1 MGQVADPV
9 GGAAELS
16 AAPLHR
22 RPDWAMTAY
31 IWSVIALAT
40 TLLVTA
46 VLVTPAREAFMG
58 DAWSGQQ
65 PSQGLV
71 LLLLVITV
79 IVGELRP
86 VPVPRSG
93 DVTDM
98 ITISTTFTLALAIV
112 GPVTLALAAQGVAV
126 LIDDAMSRRSPVKI
140 AFNIGQYVLTILA
153 ARTAYALIAGVPI
166 LGEYS
171 IFDPTPKALMGTIVA
186 ALVFLLV
193 NQILVSTV
201 VALASEQSI
210 RSVFLQDLRFQAM
223 TAGVLAVLAP
233 VAALIVQQQPLML
246 PMLIAPVAAVHNSA
260 RLAVAMGRQA
270 RHDALTGLANRELF
284 RERSVK
290 ALDDAQRTG
299 TALAIMMI
307 DLDHFKEINDT
318 LGHQVGDELIC
329 EVAHR
334 LEDARPEGA
343 TVARLG
349 GDEFAVLLP
358 DIPDLS
364 VAEDVATYLLS
375 VLGKSFS
382 VGGVRLVVQA
392 SLGIALAPDHGDDV
406 HTLMRRSDI
415 ALYEAKR
422 ERARFCAYTQEG
434 EDTHTPQ
441 RLTTLTDLRS
451 AVEDDQLFLVYQPKI
466 NIHTGEVRGVEAL
479 VRWNHPTRGIQY
491 PDTFIP
497 LAENTG
503 LIAPITFF
511 VVEQALRQVRNWQE
525 AGIEL
530 SVAVNL
536 SVRHLTDMSLPDRIA
551 VALERWGVAPSRL
564 IIEVTES
571 SIMTDPKRAAV
582 VLQQLRRI
590 GVDVAID
597 DYGTGHASLNYLK
610 QFDID
615 ELKIDRSFI
624 MNLDVDSSDAIIV
637 ASTVELGHNLGL
649 RIVAEGVEDGDT
661 LEWLSGLGCDMAQGY
676 HIGRPMTAE
685 AVVDIVNERRP
696 ADESAPDADAGGQ
709 PGQLRLVGSN

>member
-1 MGQVADPV
+1 VGSLTSKN
-9 GGAAELS
+9 GGAAETS
-16 AAPLHR
+16 AAPLLR
-22 RPDWAMTAY
+22 RPRWALPAY
-31 IWSVIALAT
+31 IWSVIGAAGVMLVASLVLAPISDALGPSAW
-40 TLLVTA
+40 
-46 VLVTPAREAFMG
+46 TP
-58 DAWSGQQ
+58 DY

-71 LLLLVITV
+71 LTILVLTV
-79 IVGELRP
+79 IIGELRP
-86 VPVPRSG
+86 VPVPRGG
-93 DVTDM
+93 DTADM
-98 ITISTTFTLALAIV
+98 ITISTTFTLTLAIV
-112 GPVTLALAAQGVAV
+112 GPVSMALVAQGIAV
-126 LIDDAMSRRSPVKI
+126 LIDDAWFRRSPLKI
-140 AFNIGQYVLTILA
+140 AFNVSQYVVTVMA
-153 ARTAYALIAGVPI
+153 AHTAYALVAGEAVFGP
-166 LGEYS
+166 YNT
-171 IFDPTPKALMGTIVA
+171 FDPVIREMVA
-186 ALVFLLV
+186 ALAAAIVFLIA
-193 NQILVSTV
+193 NQWLVSTV
-201 VALASEQSI
+201 VALDSEQHI
-210 RSVFLQDLRFQAM
+210 GPIFVADLRFQAM
-223 TAGVLAVLAP
+223 TAGVLAILAP
-233 VAALIVQQQPLML
+233 VAALLIQTQPLML
-246 PMLIAPVAAVHNSA
+246 PMLLAPIAAVHNSA

-270 RHDALTGLANRELF
+270 SHDALTGLANRELF
-284 RERSVK
+284 RDRAVRALEDARRSS
-290 ALDDAQRTG
+290 QS
-299 TALAIMMI
+299 LAIMMI

-334 LEDARPEGA
+334 LEEARPEGA

-375 VLGKSFS
+375 VLGKPFS

-392 SLGIALAPDHGDDV
+392 SLGIALSPDHGDDV

-422 ERARFCAYTQEG
+422 ERARFCAYSNED

-441 RLTTLTDLRS
+441 RLTILTDLRS
-451 AVEDDQLFLVYQPKI
+451 AVEADQIFLVYQPKI
-466 NIHTGEVRGVEAL
+466 DVASGEVRGVEAL

-491 PDTFIP
+491 PDVFIP

-503 LIAPITFF
+503 LISSITFF
-511 VVEQALRQVRNWQE
+511 VIENALRQVRTWQE
-525 AGIEL
+525 AGVDL

-564 IIEVTES
+564 VIEVTES
-571 SIMTDPKRAAV
+571 SIMTDPKRASV

-590 GVDVAID
+590 GVDVSID

-624 MNLDVDSSDAIIV
+624 MNLDIDSSDAIIV

-649 RIVAEGVEDGDT
+649 RIVAEGVEDGET
-661 LEWLSGLGCDMAQGY
+661 LDWLTSLGCDVAQGY
-676 HIGRPMTAE
+676 HIGRPMAPE
-685 AVVDIVNERRP
+685 AVLEVVERRRVP
-696 ADESAPDADAGGQ
+696 GDSQAPSA
-709 PGQLRLVGSN
+709 LRLVGSS

>member
-1 MGQVADPV
+1 MGPLTTDD
-9 GGAAELS
+9 GGAADFS
-16 AAPLHR
+16 VAPLPR
-22 RPDWAMTAY
+22 RPGWALPAY
-31 IWSVIALAT
+31 IWAVITVGALF
-40 TLLVTA
+40 LGFSLYFS
-46 VLVTPAREAFMG
+46 PISEALNAA
-58 DAWSGQQ
+58 AWSTGY

-71 LLLLVITV
+71 LTLLVVTV
-79 IVGELRP
+79 LVGELRP

-93 DVTDM
+93 DVADM
-98 ITISTTFTLALAIV
+98 ITISTTFVLALAIV
-112 GPVTLALAAQGVAV
+112 GPISLALVAQGVAV
-126 LIDDAMSRRSPVKI
+126 LIDDVISRRSPLKI
-140 AFNIGQYVLTILA
+140 AFNVSQYLITVFSAHLAYVLIVGDPVFGPYTIFEPGGANGVLPLLGALA
-153 ARTAYALIAGVPI
+153 A
-166 LGEYS
+166 
-171 IFDPTPKALMGTIVA
+171 A
-186 ALVFLLV
+186 ATFLVM
-193 NQILVSTV
+193 NQGLVSTV
-201 VALASEQSI
+201 VALASEQRI
-210 RSVFLQDLRFQAM
+210 APIFLQDLRFQAM

-233 VAALIVQQQPLML
+233 VAAMIIQTQPLML

-270 RHDALTGLANRELF
+270 SHDALTGLANRELF
-284 RERSVK
+284 RDRSVR
-290 ALDDAQRTG
+290 ALEDAQR
-299 TALAIMMI
+299 ASQSLAIMMI

-334 LEDARPEGA
+334 LEQARPEGA

-422 ERARFCAYTQEG
+422 ERARFCAYSNED

-441 RLTTLTDLRS
+441 RLTILSDLRS

-466 NIHTGEVRGVEAL
+466 DVASGRVPGVEAL

-491 PDTFIP
+491 PDSFIP

-503 LIAPITFF
+503 MISPITFF
-511 VVEQALRQVRNWQE
+511 VIERALRQIRTWQE
-525 AGIEL
+525 SGVDL

-564 IIEVTES
+564 VIEVTES
-571 SIMTDPKRAAV
+571 SIMTDPKRASV

-590 GVDVAID
+590 GVDVSID

-624 MNLDVDSSDAIIV
+624 MNLDVESSDAIIV

-649 RIVAEGVEDGDT
+649 RIVAEGVEDGAT
-661 LEWLSGLGCDMAQGY
+661 LAWLGSLGCDVAQGY
-676 HIGRPMTAE
+676 HIGRPMSPE
-685 AVVDIVNERRP
+685 AVLEVVAERGF
-696 ADESAPDADAGGQ
+696 DAQRHTPSG
-709 PGQLRLVGSN
+709 LRLVGRR

>member
-1 MGQVADPV
+1 
-9 GGAAELS
+9 LS
-16 AAPLHR
+16 
-22 RPDWAMTAY
+22 AY
-31 IWSVIALAT
+31 IWFVIVVGFTFLGLSLYYSPISDALNAQ
-40 TLLVTA
+40 
-46 VLVTPAREAFMG
+46 
-58 DAWSGQQ
+58 AWSGDY
-65 PSQGLV
+65 PKQGLV
-71 LLLLVITV
+71 LTLLVVTV
-79 IVGELRP
+79 IIGELRP

-93 DVTDM
+93 DGADM
-98 ITISTTFTLALAIV
+98 ITISTTFVLALAIV
-112 GPVTLALAAQGVAV
+112 GPISLALVAQGVAV
-126 LIDDAMSRRSPVKI
+126 LIDDLISRRSPLKI
-140 AFNIGQYVLTILA
+140 AFNVSQYLVTVFLA
-153 ARTAYALIAGVPI
+153 HAAFSLVVGDPIFGPYA
-166 LGEYS
+166 
-171 IFDPTPKALMGTIVA
+171 IFDPVGGSYGVPALIGALAA
-186 ALVFLLV
+186 ALTFLV
-193 NQILVSTV
+193 ANQALVSAV
-201 VALASEQSI
+201 VGLDSGQRITPIFVA
-210 RSVFLQDLRFQAM
+210 DLRFQAM
-223 TAGVLAVLAP
+223 TAGVLAILAP
-233 VAALIVQQQPLML
+233 VAAMIVQTQPLML
-246 PMLIAPVAAVHNSA
+246 PMLIAPIAAVHNSA

-270 RHDALTGLANRELF
+270 SHDALTGLANRELF
-284 RERSVK
+284 RDRSVR
-290 ALDDAQRTG
+290 ALEESQRAG
-299 TALAIMMI
+299 QSLAIMMI

-329 EVAHR
+329 EVAYR
-334 LEDARPEGA
+334 LEGARPEGS

-375 VLGKSFS
+375 VLGKPFS

-422 ERARFCAYTQEG
+422 ERARFCAYSNED

-441 RLTTLTDLRS
+441 RLTILADLRS

-466 NIHTGEVRGVEAL
+466 DVANGEVVGVEAL

-491 PDTFIP
+491 PDSFIP

-503 LIAPITFF
+503 LISSITFF
-511 VVEQALRQVRNWQE
+511 VIERALRQVRTWQE
-525 AGIEL
+525 LGIDL

-536 SVRHLTDMSLPDRIA
+536 SARHLTDMSLPDRIA
-551 VALERWGVAPSRL
+551 VALERWGVAPSKL
-564 IIEVTES
+564 VIEVTES
-571 SIMTDPKRAAV
+571 SIMTDPKRASV

-590 GVDVAID
+590 GVDVSID

-624 MNLDVDSSDAIIV
+624 MNLDVESSDAIIV

-661 LEWLSGLGCDMAQGY
+661 LAWLEALGCDIAQGY
-676 HIGRPMTAE
+676 HIGRPMSAE
-685 AVVDIVNERRP
+685 AVLDVVVERRVNQTQP
-696 ADESAPDADAGGQ
+696 TPSA
-709 PGQLRLVGSN
+709 LRLVGSP

>member
-1 MGQVADPV
+1 MGLRQNER
-9 GGAAELS
+9 GAVEKS
-16 AAPLHR
+16 AAPLPR
-22 RPDWAMTAY
+22 RATWALNAY
-31 IWSVIALAT
+31 IWGVIGVGSLILAASLILAPLQEALGAGAWSGPYPSSGLVL
-40 TLLVTA
+40 TLLV
-46 VLVTPAREAFMG
+46 V
-58 DAWSGQQ
+58 
-65 PSQGLV
+65 
-71 LLLLVITV
+71 TV

-93 DVTDM
+93 DVADM
-98 ITISTTFTLALAIV
+98 ITISTTFTLTLAIV
-112 GPVTLALAAQGVAV
+112 GPVSLALVAQGAAV
-126 LIDDAMSRRSPVKI
+126 LIDDAISRRSPLKI
-140 AFNIGQYVLTILA
+140 AFNVSQYVVTVMA
-153 ARTAYALIAGVPI
+153 AHTAYALMAGEPVFGPYNIFEPVPRE
-166 LGEYS
+166 L
-171 IFDPTPKALMGTIVA
+171 FA
-186 ALVFLLV
+186 ALVAAAAFLVV
-193 NQILVSTV
+193 NQLLVSTV
-201 VALASEQSI
+201 VAIDSGQRVRPIFVA
-210 RSVFLQDLRFQAM
+210 DLRFQAM

-233 VAALIVQQQPLML
+233 VAALIVQTQPLML
-246 PMLIAPVAAVHNSA
+246 PMLIAPIAAVYNSA

-270 RHDALTGLANRELF
+270 SHDALTGLANRELF
-284 RERSVK
+284 RERAVR
-290 ALDDAQRTG
+290 ALEDSQRTSQ
-299 TALAIMMI
+299 ALAIMMI

-334 LEDARPEGA
+334 LEEARPEGA

-392 SLGIALAPDHGDDV
+392 SLGIALSPDHGDDV

-422 ERARFCAYTQEG
+422 ERARFCAYSN
-434 EDTHTPQ
+434 EDEDVHTPQ
-441 RLTTLTDLRS
+441 RLTILTDLRS

-466 NIHTGEVRGVEAL
+466 DVTTGEVLGVEAL

-511 VVEQALRQVRNWQE
+511 VVERALRQVRTWQE
-525 AGIEL
+525 AGIDL

-551 VALERWGVAPSRL
+551 VALERWGVAPSKL
-564 IIEVTES
+564 VIEVTES

-590 GVDVAID
+590 GVEVSID

-624 MNLDVDSSDAIIV
+624 MNLDIESSDAIIV

-661 LEWLSGLGCDMAQGY
+661 LAWLAGLGCDVAQGY
-676 HIGRPMTAE
+676 HIGRPMAPD
-685 AVVDIVNERRP
+685 AVVDVVEQRRS
-696 ADESAPDADAGGQ
+696 ESKRHPSS
-709 PGQLRLVGSN
+709 PLRLVGSS

>member
-1 MGQVADPV
+1 MRCSVSAWADP
-9 GGAAELS
+9 
-16 AAPLHR
+16 
-22 RPDWAMTAY
+22 
-31 IWSVIALAT
+31 
-40 TLLVTA
+40 
-46 VLVTPAREAFMG
+46 
-58 DAWSGQQ
+58 Q

-71 LLLLVITV
+71 LTLLVITV

-112 GPVTLALAAQGVAV
+112 GPVSLALVAQGVAV
-126 LIDDAMSRRSPVKI
+126 LIDDAISRRSPLKI
-140 AFNIGQYVLTILA
+140 AFNVGQYVLTVMA

-166 LGEYS
+166 LGPYEV
-171 IFDPTPKALMGTIVA
+171 FDPENAAALIGALVA
-186 ALVFLLV
+186 ALVFLLM
-193 NQILVSTV
+193 NQLLVSTV
-201 VALASEQSI
+201 VALASDQGI

-290 ALDDAQRTG
+290 ALDESQRTG

-422 ERARFCAYTQEG
+422 ERARFCAYTLEG

-466 NIHTGEVRGVEAL
+466 NVATGEVLGVEAL
-479 VRWNHPTRGIQY
+479 VRWNHPTRGTQY

-503 LIAPITFF
+503 LIAPITFY
-511 VVEQALRQVRNWQE
+511 VVEHALRQVRNWQE
-525 AGIEL
+525 EGIDL

-551 VALERWGVAPSRL
+551 VALERWGVAPSKL

-624 MNLDVDSSDAIIV
+624 MNLDIDSSDAIIV

-649 RIVAEGVEDGDT
+649 RIVAEGVEDGAT
-661 LEWLSGLGCDMAQGY
+661 LEWLSGLGCDTAQGY
-676 HIGRPMTAE
+676 HIGRPMSPE
-685 AVVDIVNERRP
+685 AVAEVVAERRVTAP
-696 ADESAPDADAGGQ
+696 APASP
-709 PGQLRLVGSN
+709 LRLVGSN

>member
-1 MGQVADPV
+1 
-9 GGAAELS
+9 
-16 AAPLHR
+16 
-22 RPDWAMTAY
+22 
-31 IWSVIALAT
+31 
-40 TLLVTA
+40 
-46 VLVTPAREAFMG
+46 
-58 DAWSGQQ
+58 
-65 PSQGLV
+65 LV
-71 LLLLVITV
+71 LSLLVITV

-86 VPVPRSG
+86 VPVPRGG
-93 DVTDM
+93 DVADM
-98 ITISTTFTLALAIV
+98 ITISTTFVLALAIV
-112 GPVTLALAAQGVAV
+112 GPVSLARIAQGVAV
-126 LIDDAMSRRSPVKI
+126 LIDDAISRRSPLKI
-140 AFNIGQYVLTILA
+140 AFNVAQYILTVMA
-153 ARTAYALIAGVPI
+153 AHTAYALVAGVPVF
-166 LGEYS
+166 GGYS
-171 IFDPTPKALMGTIVA
+171 VFDPVSNYGVGYLPLVGALSA
-186 ALVFLLV
+186 ALVFLLT
-193 NQILVSTV
+193 NQLLVSTV
-201 VALASEQSI
+201 VAIDSEQRI
-210 RSVFLQDLRFQAM
+210 GTVFAQDLRFQAM

-233 VAALIVQQQPLML
+233 VAALIIQTQPLML

-284 RERSVK
+284 RERSVR
-290 ALDDAQRTG
+290 ALEESQRTS

-422 ERARFCAYTQEG
+422 ERARFCAYSQDG

-466 NIHTGEVRGVEAL
+466 DVASGEVHGVEAL

-497 LAENTG
+497 LAGNTG

-511 VVEQALRQVRNWQE
+511 VVEQALRQVRSWQE
-525 AGIEL
+525 GGLDL

-536 SVRHLTDMSLPDRIA
+536 SVRHLTDMSLPDRVA

-624 MNLDVDSSDAIIV
+624 MNLDVNSSDAIIV

-676 HIGRPMTAE
+676 HIGRPMAPE
-685 AVVDIVNERRP
+685 AVTALAAERRVVETP
-696 ADESAPDADAGGQ
+696 APPSP
-709 PGQLRLVGSN
+709 LRLVGSN

>member
-1 MGQVADPV
+1 MLRAPIQDAFGP
-9 GGAAELS
+9 GAWTGTY
-16 AAPLHR
+16 P
-22 RPDWAMTAY
+22 T
-31 IWSVIALAT
+31 
-40 TLLVTA
+40 
-46 VLVTPAREAFMG
+46 
-58 DAWSGQQ
+58 
-65 PSQGLV
+65 QGLV
-71 LLLLVITV
+71 LTLLVITV

-86 VPVPRSG
+86 VPVPRGG
-93 DVTDM
+93 DVADM
-98 ITISTTFTLALAIV
+98 ITISTTFVLALAIV
-112 GPVTLALAAQGVAV
+112 GPVSLALLAQGLAV
-126 LIDDAMSRRSPVKI
+126 LVDDAISRRSPLKI
-140 AFNIGQYVLTILA
+140 AFNVAQYVVTVMA
-153 ARTAYALIAGVPI
+153 AHVAYALVAGV
-166 LGEYS
+166 GVFDNYS
-171 IFDPTPKALMGTIVA
+171 IFDPVGNAGLGYMPLLGALAA
-186 ALVFLLV
+186 ALLFLLT
-193 NQILVSTV
+193 NQLLVSTV
-201 VALASEQSI
+201 VAIDSQQRI
-210 RSVFLQDLRFQAM
+210 RIVFGQDLRFQAM

-233 VAALIVQQQPLML
+233 VAALIIQTQPLML

-284 RERSVK
+284 RERAVRS
-290 ALDDAQRTG
+290 LDESLRTG
-299 TALAIMMI
+299 SALAIMMI

-422 ERARFCAYTQEG
+422 ERARFCAYTQDG

-466 NIHTGEVRGVEAL
+466 DVATGEVRGVEAL

-511 VVEQALRQVRNWQE
+511 VVEHALRQVRSWQE

-530 SVAVNL
+530 HVAVNL

-551 VALERWGVAPSRL
+551 VALERWGVAPSKL

-624 MNLDVDSSDAIIV
+624 MNLDIDSSDAIIV

-649 RIVAEGVEDGDT
+649 RICAEGVEDGDT
-661 LEWLSGLGCDMAQGY
+661 LKWLSGLGCDLAQGY
-676 HIGRPMTAE
+676 HIGRPMSPE
-685 AVVDIVNERRP
+685 AVSEIVAARRLDTPPP
-696 ADESAPDADAGGQ
+696 ASP
-709 PGQLRLVGSN
+709 LRLVGSN

>member
-1 MGQVADPV
+1 MGLTSQDG
-9 GGAAELS
+9 GGAERS
-16 AAPLHR
+16 AAPLPR
-22 RPDWAMTAY
+22 RPTWALPVY
-31 IWSVIALAT
+31 IWGVIVAGCLILAASLVLAPLQEALGAS
-40 TLLVTA
+40 A
-46 VLVTPAREAFMG
+46 WG
-58 DAWSGQQ
+58 DPY
-65 PSQGLV
+65 PSRGLV
-71 LLLLVITV
+71 LVILVLTV

-86 VPVPRSG
+86 VPVPRGG
-93 DVTDM
+93 DVADM
-98 ITISTTFTLALAIV
+98 ITISTTFTLTLAIV
-112 GPVTLALAAQGVAV
+112 GPLSLALIAQGVAV
-126 LIDDAMSRRSPVKI
+126 LIDDTISRRSPLKM
-140 AFNIGQYVLTILA
+140 AFNVSQYVLTVTA
-153 ARTAYALIAGVPI
+153 AHTVYSLVAGEPVFGPYNIFEPVPI
-166 LGEYS
+166 ELW
-171 IFDPTPKALMGTIVA
+171 A
-186 ALVFLLV
+186 ALVAAAAFLVV
-193 NQILVSTV
+193 NQILVSAV
-201 VALASEQSI
+201 VAFDSGERVGPIFAA
-210 RSVFLQDLRFQAM
+210 DLRFQAM
-223 TAGVLAVLAP
+223 TTGVLAVLAP
-233 VAALIVQQQPLML
+233 VAALIVQTQPLML
-246 PMLIAPVAAVHNSA
+246 PMLIAPIAAVYNSA
-260 RLAVAMGRQA
+260 RLAVAMGLQA
-270 RHDALTGLANRELF
+270 SHDSLTGLANRELF
-284 RERSVK
+284 RARAVR
-290 ALDDAQRTG
+290 ALEDSQRTSQ
-299 TALAIMMI
+299 ALAIMMI

-318 LGHQVGDELIC
+318 LGHQVGDELIR

-334 LEDARPEGA
+334 LEEARPEGA

-375 VLGKSFS
+375 VLSKSFS

-392 SLGIALAPDHGDDV
+392 SLGIALSPDHGDDV

-422 ERARFCAYTQEG
+422 ERARFCAYSN
-434 EDTHTPQ
+434 EDEDVHTPQ
-441 RLTTLTDLRS
+441 RLTILTDLRS

-466 NIHTGEVRGVEAL
+466 NVTSGEVCGVEAL

-511 VVEQALRQVRNWQE
+511 VLERALRQVRTWQE
-525 AGIEL
+525 SGIDL

-551 VALERWGVAPSRL
+551 VALERWGVAPSKL
-564 IIEVTES
+564 VIEVTES
-571 SIMTDPKRAAV
+571 SIMTDPKRGAV

-590 GVDVAID
+590 GVEVSID

-624 MNLDVDSSDAIIV
+624 MNLDIESSDAIIV

-661 LEWLSGLGCDMAQGY
+661 LAWLTGLGCDIAQGY
-676 HIGRPMTAE
+676 YIGRPM
-685 AVVDIVNERRP
+685 
-696 ADESAPDADAGGQ
+696 APDAVVEVVEQRRLESKRHPSSA
-709 PGQLRLVGSN
+709 LRLVGSN

>member
-1 MGQVADPV
+1 MWLAPV
-9 GGAAELS
+9 
-16 AAPLHR
+16 H
-22 RPDWAMTAY
+22 D
-31 IWSVIALAT
+31 
-40 TLLVTA
+40 
-46 VLVTPAREAFMG
+46 AFFSP
-58 DAWSGQQ
+58 DAWTG
-65 PSQGLV
+65 PYPAQGLV
-71 LLLLVITV
+71 LSLLVITV

-86 VPVPRSG
+86 VPVPRGG
-93 DVTDM
+93 DVADM
-98 ITISTTFTLALAIV
+98 ITISTTFVLALAIV
-112 GPVTLALAAQGVAV
+112 GPVSLALLAQGVAV
-126 LIDDAMSRRSPVKI
+126 LIDDAISRRSPLKI
-140 AFNIGQYVLTILA
+140 AFNVAQYILTVMA
-153 ARTAYALIAGVPI
+153 AHTAYALVAGVPVF
-166 LGEYS
+166 GGYS
-171 IFDPTPKALMGTIVA
+171 VFDPVSNYGVGYLPLVGALSA
-186 ALVFLLV
+186 ALVFLLT
-193 NQILVSTV
+193 NQLLVSTV
-201 VALASEQSI
+201 VAIDSEQRI
-210 RSVFLQDLRFQAM
+210 GTVFAQDLRFQAM

-233 VAALIVQQQPLML
+233 VAALIIQTQPLML

-284 RERSVK
+284 RERSVR
-290 ALDDAQRTG
+290 ALEESQRTS

-422 ERARFCAYTQEG
+422 ERARFCAYSQDG

-466 NIHTGEVRGVEAL
+466 DVASGEVHGVEAL

-511 VVEQALRQVRNWQE
+511 VVEQALRQVRSWQE
-525 AGIEL
+525 GGLDL

-536 SVRHLTDMSLPDRIA
+536 SVRHLTDMSLPDRVA

-624 MNLDVDSSDAIIV
+624 MNLDVNSSDAIIV

-676 HIGRPMTAE
+676 HIGRPMAPE
-685 AVVDIVNERRP
+685 AVTALAAERRVVETP
-696 ADESAPDADAGGQ
+696 APPSP
-709 PGQLRLVGSN
+709 LRLVGSN

>member
-1 MGQVADPV
+1 MWLAPV
-9 GGAAELS
+9 
-16 AAPLHR
+16 H
-22 RPDWAMTAY
+22 D
-31 IWSVIALAT
+31 
-40 TLLVTA
+40 
-46 VLVTPAREAFMG
+46 AFFSP
-58 DAWSGQQ
+58 DAWTGPYPAQS
-65 PSQGLV
+65 LV
-71 LLLLVITV
+71 LSLLVITV

-86 VPVPRSG
+86 VPVPRGG
-93 DVTDM
+93 DVADM
-98 ITISTTFTLALAIV
+98 ITISTTFVLALAIV
-112 GPVTLALAAQGVAV
+112 GPVSLALLAQGVAV
-126 LIDDAMSRRSPVKI
+126 LIDDAISRRSPLKI
-140 AFNIGQYVLTILA
+140 AFNVAQYILTVMA
-153 ARTAYALIAGVPI
+153 AHTAYALVAGVPVF
-166 LGEYS
+166 GGYS
-171 IFDPTPKALMGTIVA
+171 VFDPVSNYGVGYLPLVGALSA
-186 ALVFLLV
+186 ALVFLLT
-193 NQILVSTV
+193 NQLLVSTV
-201 VALASEQSI
+201 VAIDSEQRI
-210 RSVFLQDLRFQAM
+210 GTVFAQDLRFQAM

-233 VAALIVQQQPLML
+233 VAALIIQTQPLML

-284 RERSVK
+284 RERSVR
-290 ALDDAQRTG
+290 ALEESQRTS

-392 SLGIALAPDHGDDV
+392 RLGIALAPDHGDDV

-422 ERARFCAYTQEG
+422 ERARFCAYSQDG

-466 NIHTGEVRGVEAL
+466 DVASGEVHGVEAL

-511 VVEQALRQVRNWQE
+511 VVEQALRQVRSWQE
-525 AGIEL
+525 GGLDL

-536 SVRHLTDMSLPDRIA
+536 SVRHLTDMSLPDRVA

-624 MNLDVDSSDAIIV
+624 MNLDVNSSDAIIV

-676 HIGRPMTAE
+676 HIGRPMAPE
-685 AVVDIVNERRP
+685 AVTALAAERRVVETP
-696 ADESAPDADAGGQ
+696 APPSP
-709 PGQLRLVGSN
+709 LRLVGSN

>member
-1 MGQVADPV
+1 MGSLTSQD
-9 GGAAELS
+9 GGAAERS
-16 AAPLHR
+16 VAPLPR
-22 RPDWAMTAY
+22 RPRWALPAY
-31 IWSVIALAT
+31 IWTVIVVAAVFLGSS
-40 TLLVTA
+40 LVLSP
-46 VLVTPAREAFMG
+46 VIDSLNREAWTG
-58 DAWSGQQ
+58 PY

-71 LLLLVITV
+71 LTLLVIAV

-86 VPVPRSG
+86 VPVPRGG
-93 DVTDM
+93 DVADM
-98 ITISTTFTLALAIV
+98 ITLSTTFVLALAIV
-112 GPVTLALAAQGVAV
+112 GPVSLALMAQGIAV
-126 LIDDAMSRRSPVKI
+126 LVDDAISRRSPLKI
-140 AFNIGQYVLTILA
+140 AFNVSQYIVTVFLAHAAFSLIVGEPVFGPYAVLEPSGSGILGGLPILA
-153 ARTAYALIAGVPI
+153 AMAAAFVFLVMNQW
-166 LGEYS
+166 L
-171 IFDPTPKALMGTIVA
+171 VA
-186 ALVFLLV
+186 A
-193 NQILVSTV
+193 V
-201 VALASEQSI
+201 VGLDSGQRI
-210 RSVFLQDLRFQAM
+210 GPIFVQDLRFQAM

-233 VAALIVQQQPLML
+233 VAALIVQTQPLML

-270 RHDALTGLANRELF
+270 SHDALTGLANRELF
-284 RERSVK
+284 RDRSVR
-290 ALDDAQRTG
+290 ALEDSQR
-299 TALAIMMI
+299 ASQSLAIMMI

-329 EVAHR
+329 EVAYR
-334 LEDARPEGA
+334 LEEARPEGA

-375 VLGKSFS
+375 VLGKPFS

-392 SLGIALAPDHGDDV
+392 SLGIALSPDHGDDV

-422 ERARFCAYTQEG
+422 ERARFCAYSN
-434 EDTHTPQ
+434 EDEEAHTPQ
-441 RLTTLTDLRS
+441 RLTILTDLRS

-466 NIHTGEVRGVEAL
+466 DVASGEVLGVEAL

-491 PDTFIP
+491 PDSFIP

-503 LIAPITFF
+503 LISPITFF
-511 VVEQALRQVRNWQE
+511 VIERALRQIRTWQE
-525 AGIEL
+525 GGVDL

-564 IIEVTES
+564 VIEVTES
-571 SIMTDPKRAAV
+571 SIMTDPKRASV

-590 GVDVAID
+590 GVDVSID

-624 MNLDVDSSDAIIV
+624 MNLDVESSDAIIV

-649 RIVAEGVEDGDT
+649 RIVAEGVEDGAT
-661 LEWLSGLGCDMAQGY
+661 LTWLESLGCDVAQGY
-676 HIGRPMTAE
+676 HIGRPMSPE
-685 AVVDIVNERRP
+685 AVLEVVAGRRVDEQRP
-696 ADESAPDADAGGQ
+696 TPST
-709 PGQLRLVGSN
+709 LRLVGSP

>member
-1 MGQVADPV
+1 MGSLTSKN
-9 GGAAELS
+9 GGAADNS
-16 AAPLHR
+16 AAPLLR
-22 RPDWAMTAY
+22 RPSWALSAY
-31 IWSVIALAT
+31 IWGVILAAAAM
-40 TLLVTA
+40 LGASLVLSPIA
-46 VLVTPAREAFMG
+46 DAIGP
-58 DAWSGQQ
+58 DAWRADY

-71 LLLLVITV
+71 LTILVVTV
-79 IVGELRP
+79 IIGELRP
-86 VPVPRSG
+86 VPVPRGG
-93 DVTDM
+93 DTADM
-98 ITISTTFTLALAIV
+98 ITISTTFTLTLAIV
-112 GPVTLALAAQGVAV
+112 GPVSLALLAQGIAV
-126 LIDDAMSRRSPVKI
+126 LIDDAWSRRSPLKI
-140 AFNIGQYVLTILA
+140 AFNVSQYVVTVMAAHTTYSLLA
-153 ARTAYALIAGVPI
+153 GEAVFGPYNIFEPVPQE
-166 LGEYS
+166 LG
-171 IFDPTPKALMGTIVA
+171 A
-186 ALVFLLV
+186 ALGAAVVFLV
-193 NQILVSTV
+193 ANQWLVSTV
-201 VALASEQSI
+201 VALDSDERIPPIFFA
-210 RSVFLQDLRFQAM
+210 DLRFQAM
-223 TAGVLAVLAP
+223 TAGVLAILAP
-233 VAALIVQQQPLML
+233 VAALIVQTQPLML
-246 PMLIAPVAAVHNSA
+246 PMLLAPIAAVHNSA

-270 RHDALTGLANRELF
+270 SHDALTGLANRELF
-284 RERSVK
+284 RDRCVKGLEASRRSS
-290 ALDDAQRTG
+290 QS
-299 TALAIMMI
+299 LAIMMI

-334 LEDARPEGA
+334 LEESRPEGA

-375 VLGKSFS
+375 VLGKPFS

-422 ERARFCAYTQEG
+422 ERARFCAYSNED

-441 RLTTLTDLRS
+441 RLTILTDLRS
-451 AVEDDQLFLVYQPKI
+451 AVENDQLFLVYQPKI
-466 NIHTGEVRGVEAL
+466 DVASGEVLGVEAL

-491 PDTFIP
+491 PDVFIP

-503 LIAPITFF
+503 LISSITFF
-511 VVEQALRQVRNWQE
+511 VIESALRQVRTWQE
-525 AGIEL
+525 SGVDL

-564 IIEVTES
+564 VIEVTES
-571 SIMTDPKRAAV
+571 SIMTDPKRASV

-590 GVDVAID
+590 GVDVSID

-624 MNLDVDSSDAIIV
+624 MNLDISSSDAIIV

-649 RIVAEGVEDGDT
+649 RIVAEGVEDGET
-661 LEWLSGLGCDMAQGY
+661 LSWLEGLGCDVAQGY
-676 HIGRPMTAE
+676 HIGRPMAPE
-685 AVVDIVNERRP
+685 AVVEVVERRRVP
-696 ADESAPDADAGGQ
+696 DDPKAPSA
-709 PGQLRLVGSN
+709 LRLVGSS

>member
-1 MGQVADPV
+1 VGQVADPV
-9 GGAAELS
+9 GGAAESS
-16 AAPLHR
+16 AAPLLR
-22 RPDWAMTAY
+22 RPEWQLTTY
-31 IWSVIALAT
+31 IWSVISLA
-40 TLLVTA
+40 A
-46 VLVTPAREAFMG
+46 VLLGVALFVSPIQ
-58 DAWSGQQ
+58 DALGSVSAWTGPY

-71 LLLLVITV
+71 LTLLVITV

-112 GPVTLALAAQGVAV
+112 GPVSLALVAQGVAV
-126 LIDDAMSRRSPVKI
+126 LIDDAISRRSPLKI
-140 AFNIGQYVLTILA
+140 AFNVGQYVLTVMA

-166 LGEYS
+166 LGPYDV
-171 IFDPTPKALMGTIVA
+171 FKPDAWALVGALAA
-186 ALVFLLV
+186 ALVFLLM
-193 NQILVSTV
+193 NQLLVSTV
-201 VALASEQSI
+201 VALASDQRI

-290 ALDDAQRTG
+290 ALDESQRTG

-422 ERARFCAYTQEG
+422 ERARFCAYTLEG

-466 NIHTGEVRGVEAL
+466 NVASGEVTGVEAL
-479 VRWNHPTRGIQY
+479 VRWNHPTRGTQY

-511 VVEQALRQVRNWQE
+511 VVEHALRQVRNWQE
-525 AGIEL
+525 QGVDL

-551 VALERWGVAPSRL
+551 VALERWGVAPSKL

-624 MNLDVDSSDAIIV
+624 MNLDIDSSDAIIV

-649 RIVAEGVEDGDT
+649 RIVAEGVEDGAT
-661 LEWLSGLGCDMAQGY
+661 LEWLSGLGCDTAQGY
-676 HIGRPMTAE
+676 HIGRPMAPE
-685 AVVDIVNERRP
+685 AVAEVVAERRVATP
-696 ADESAPDADAGGQ
+696 APSSP
-709 PGQLRLVGSN
+709 LRLVGSS

>member
-1 MGQVADPV
+1 MWLAPV
-9 GGAAELS
+9 
-16 AAPLHR
+16 H
-22 RPDWAMTAY
+22 D
-31 IWSVIALAT
+31 
-40 TLLVTA
+40 
-46 VLVTPAREAFMG
+46 AFFG
-58 DAWSGQQ
+58 PDAWAGPY

-71 LLLLVITV
+71 LSLLVITV

-86 VPVPRSG
+86 VPVPRGG
-93 DVTDM
+93 DVADM
-98 ITISTTFTLALAIV
+98 ITISTTFVLALAIV
-112 GPVTLALAAQGVAV
+112 GPVSLALLAQGVAV
-126 LIDDAMSRRSPVKI
+126 LIDDAISRRSPLKI
-140 AFNIGQYVLTILA
+140 AFNVAQYVLTVMA
-153 ARTAYALIAGVPI
+153 AHTAYALVAGVPVF
-166 LGEYS
+166 GDYTVY
-171 IFDPTPKALMGTIVA
+171 DPVSNFGVGYLPLVGALSA
-186 ALVFLLV
+186 ALVFLLA
-193 NQILVSTV
+193 NQLLVSTV
-201 VALASEQSI
+201 VAIDSEQRI
-210 RSVFLQDLRFQAM
+210 ATVFGQDLRFQAM

-233 VAALIVQQQPLML
+233 VAALIIQTQPLML

-284 RERSVK
+284 RERAVR
-290 ALDDAQRTG
+290 ALEESQRTN

-422 ERARFCAYTQEG
+422 ERARFCAYSQDG

-466 NIHTGEVRGVEAL
+466 NVATGEVKGVEAL

-525 AGIEL
+525 AGVDL
-530 SVAVNL
+530 SCAVNL

-590 GVDVAID
+590 GVDVSID

-624 MNLDVDSSDAIIV
+624 MNLDVNSSDAIIV

-661 LEWLSGLGCDMAQGY
+661 LLWLSGLGCDMAQGY
-676 HIGRPMTAE
+676 HIGRPMAPE
-685 AVVDIVNERRP
+685 AVTELAAERRVDPP
-696 ADESAPDADAGGQ
+696 APPSP
-709 PGQLRLVGSN
+709 LRLVGSN

>member
-1 MGQVADPV
+1 MGQLAAQDGGVA
-9 GGAAELS
+9 ERS
-16 AAPLHR
+16 AAPLLR
-22 RPDWAMTAY
+22 RPTWALPAY
-31 IWSVIALAT
+31 IWGVIGAGFTILAVSLVRAPIQEALGPGAWDGMSQWWEPYPPRGF
-40 TLLVTA
+40 
-46 VLVTPAREAFMG
+46 VLA
-58 DAWSGQQ
+58 
-65 PSQGLV
+65 
-71 LLLLVITV
+71 LLVITV

-86 VPVPRSG
+86 VPVPRGG
-93 DVTDM
+93 DVADM
-98 ITISTTFTLALAIV
+98 ITISTTFTLTLAIV
-112 GPVTLALAAQGVAV
+112 GPVSIALLAQGIAV
-126 LIDDAMSRRSPVKI
+126 LIDDSISRRSPLKI
-140 AFNIGQYVLTILA
+140 AFNVSQYVMTVMAAHTAYSLVAGEPVFGPYNMFEPVPRELFAALA
-153 ARTAYALIAGVPI
+153 A
-166 LGEYS
+166 
-171 IFDPTPKALMGTIVA
+171 A
-186 ALVFLLV
+186 AAFLVV
-193 NQILVSTV
+193 NQLLVSTV
-201 VALASEQSI
+201 VAFDSGQRVGPIFAADI
-210 RSVFLQDLRFQAM
+210 RFQAM

-233 VAALIVQQQPLML
+233 VAALIVQTQPLML
-246 PMLIAPVAAVHNSA
+246 PMLIAPIAAVYNSA
-260 RLAVAMGRQA
+260 RLAVAMSRQA
-270 RHDALTGLANRELF
+270 SHDALTGLANRELF
-284 RERSVK
+284 RERAVR
-290 ALDDAQRTG
+290 ALDDSQRTG
-299 TALAIMMI
+299 QALAIMMI

-334 LEDARPEGA
+334 LEEARPEGA

-422 ERARFCAYTQEG
+422 ERARFCAYSNED

-441 RLTTLTDLRS
+441 RLTILTDLRS

-466 NIHTGEVRGVEAL
+466 DVASGEVCGVEAL

-511 VVEQALRQVRNWQE
+511 VVERALRQLRTWQE
-525 AGIEL
+525 SGIDL

-551 VALERWGVAPSRL
+551 VALERWGVAPSKL
-564 IIEVTES
+564 VIEVTES

-590 GVDVAID
+590 GVEVSID

-624 MNLDVDSSDAIIV
+624 MDLDIESSDAIIV

-661 LEWLSGLGCDMAQGY
+661 LAWLTGLGCDVAQGY
-676 HIGRPMTAE
+676 HIGRPMAPE
-685 AVVDIVNERRP
+685 AVVEVVEQRRSENKHH
-696 ADESAPDADAGGQ
+696 ASSA
-709 PGQLRLVGSN
+709 LRLVGSS

>member
-1 MGQVADPV
+1 MGSPLSPPD
-9 GGAAELS
+9 GGAAGNS
-16 AAPLHR
+16 AAPLPR
-22 RPDWAMTAY
+22 RPVWALKAY
-31 IWSVIALAT
+31 IWIVIVIGFLFLVASLVLSPISQALNAQ
-40 TLLVTA
+40 
-46 VLVTPAREAFMG
+46 
-58 DAWSGQQ
+58 AWSGGY

-71 LLLLVITV
+71 LTLLVVTV
-79 IVGELRP
+79 IIGELRP

-93 DVTDM
+93 DVADM
-98 ITISTTFTLALAIV
+98 ITISTTFVLALAIV
-112 GPVTLALAAQGVAV
+112 GPISLALIAQGVAV
-126 LIDDAMSRRSPVKI
+126 LIDDVISRRSPLKI
-140 AFNIGQYVLTILA
+140 AFNVSQYLVTVFLA
-153 ARTAYALIAGVPI
+153 HAAFSLVMGEPIFGPYA
-166 LGEYS
+166 
-171 IFDPTPKALMGTIVA
+171 IFDPVGFAFGVP
-186 ALVFLLV
+186 ALVGALAAAFTFLV
-193 NQILVSTV
+193 ANQALVSTV
-201 VALASEQSI
+201 VALDSGQRVSPIFAA
-210 RSVFLQDLRFQAM
+210 DLRFQAM

-233 VAALIVQQQPLML
+233 VAAMIVQTQPLML
-246 PMLIAPVAAVHNSA
+246 PMLIAPIAAVHNSA

-270 RHDALTGLANRELF
+270 SHDALTGLANRELF
-284 RERSVK
+284 RDRSVR
-290 ALDDAQRTG
+290 ALEESQRAG
-299 TALAIMMI
+299 QSLAIMMI

-334 LEDARPEGA
+334 LEGARPEGS

-375 VLGKSFS
+375 VLGKPFS

-422 ERARFCAYTQEG
+422 ERARFCAYSNED

-441 RLTTLTDLRS
+441 RLTILTDLRS

-466 NIHTGEVRGVEAL
+466 DVASGEVVGVEAL

-491 PDTFIP
+491 PDSFIP

-503 LIAPITFF
+503 LISSITFF
-511 VVEQALRQVRNWQE
+511 VIERALRQVRTWQE
-525 AGIEL
+525 SGIDL

-551 VALERWGVAPSRL
+551 VALERWGVAPSKL
-564 IIEVTES
+564 VIEVTES
-571 SIMTDPKRAAV
+571 SIMTDPKRASV

-590 GVDVAID
+590 GVDVSID

-624 MNLDVDSSDAIIV
+624 MNLDVESSDAIIV

-649 RIVAEGVEDGDT
+649 RIVAEGVEDADT
-661 LEWLSGLGCDMAQGY
+661 LAWLEALGCDVAQGY
-676 HIGRPMTAE
+676 HIGRPMSPE
-685 AVVDIVNERRP
+685 AVLDVVSGRRVN
-696 ADESAPDADAGGQ
+696 ANTSAPSA
-709 PGQLRLVGSN
+709 LRLVGSP

>member
-1 MGQVADPV
+1 VIVA
-9 GGAAELS
+9 GTLMLAASLVL
-16 AAPLHR
+16 APIH
-22 RPDWAMTAY
+22 
-31 IWSVIALAT
+31 
-40 TLLVTA
+40 
-46 VLVTPAREAFMG
+46 EAFG
-58 DAWSGQQ
+58 ADAWGDY

-71 LLLLVITV
+71 LTLLVITV

-86 VPVPRSG
+86 VPVPRGG
-93 DVTDM
+93 DVADM
-98 ITISTTFTLALAIV
+98 ITISTTFVLALAIV
-112 GPVTLALAAQGVAV
+112 GPVSLALLAQGVAV
-126 LIDDAMSRRSPVKI
+126 LIDDLISRRSPLKI
-140 AFNIGQYVLTILA
+140 AFNVSQYVITVFLA
-153 ARTAYALIAGVPI
+153 HAAYALVSGTAVFGPYAV
-166 LGEYS
+166 
-171 IFDPTPKALMGTIVA
+171 FDPVETAFGLPALLGALA
-186 ALVFLLV
+186 AAFTFLLV
-193 NQILVSTV
+193 NQALVSTV
-201 VALASEQSI
+201 VAIASQQPV
-210 RSVFLQDLRFQAM
+210 RPVFLADLRFQAM

-233 VAALIVQQQPLML
+233 VAALIIQTQPLML
-246 PMLIAPVAAVHNSA
+246 PLLIAPVAAVHNSA

-284 RERSVK
+284 RERSVR
-290 ALDDAQRTG
+290 ALEEALRNENS
-299 TALAIMMI
+299 LAIMMI

-334 LEDARPEGA
+334 LEEARPEGA

-422 ERARFCAYTQEG
+422 ERARFVAYTK
-434 EDTHTPQ
+434 EDEETHTPQ
-441 RLTTLTDLRS
+441 RLTTLSDLRS
-451 AVEDDQLFLVYQPKI
+451 AVEDDQLFLVYQPKVDVAS
-466 NIHTGEVRGVEAL
+466 GEVRGVEAL
-479 VRWNHPTRGIQY
+479 VRWNHPTRGIQF

-511 VVEQALRQVRNWQE
+511 VIERALRQVRTWLE
-525 AGIEL
+525 DGLDL
-530 SVAVNL
+530 SVAINL
-536 SVRHLTDMSLPDRIA
+536 SVRHLTDMSLPDRVA
-551 VALERWGVAPSRL
+551 VALERWGVPPSKL

-571 SIMTDPKRAAV
+571 SIMTDPKRAGV

-615 ELKIDRSFI
+615 ELKIDKSFI
-624 MNLDVDSSDAIIV
+624 MNLDLESSDAIIV

-649 RIVAEGVEDGDT
+649 RIVAEGVEDAAT
-661 LEWLSGLGCDMAQGY
+661 LEWLSSLGCDIAQGY
-676 HIGRPMTAE
+676 HIGRPMAPE
-685 AVVDIVNERRP
+685 SVVELVEQRSARRP
-696 ADESAPDADAGGQ
+696 VASG
-709 PGQLRLVGSN
+709 LRLVGSS

>member
-1 MGQVADPV
+1 MVLAPV
-9 GGAAELS
+9 QGAF
-16 AAPLHR
+16 AA
-22 RPDWAMTAY
+22 
-31 IWSVIALAT
+31 
-40 TLLVTA
+40 
-46 VLVTPAREAFMG
+46 
-58 DAWSGQQ
+58 DAWTGY

-71 LLLLVITV
+71 LALLVITV

-86 VPVPRSG
+86 VPVPRGG
-93 DVTDM
+93 DVADM
-98 ITISTTFTLALAIV
+98 ITISTTFVLALAIV
-112 GPVTLALAAQGVAV
+112 GPVSLALLAQGIAV
-126 LIDDAMSRRSPVKI
+126 LIDDAISRRSPVKI
-140 AFNIGQYVLTILA
+140 AFNVSQYVVTVMA
-153 ARTAYALIAGVPI
+153 AHLAYALVAGVPI
-166 LGEYS
+166 FDGYAIFNPVGNAGLGYL
-171 IFDPTPKALMGTIVA
+171 PLVGALSA
-186 ALVFLLV
+186 ALVFLLA
-193 NQILVSTV
+193 NQLLVSTV
-201 VALASEQSI
+201 VAIDSEQRI
-210 RSVFLQDLRFQAM
+210 TSVFSQDLRFQAM

-233 VAALIVQQQPLML
+233 VAALIIQTQPLML

-284 RERSVK
+284 RERAVR
-290 ALDDAQRTG
+290 ALDESLRTG
-299 TALAIMMI
+299 NAALAIMMI

-422 ERARFCAYTQEG
+422 ERARFCAYTQDG

-466 NIHTGEVRGVEAL
+466 NVATGEVKGVEAL

-511 VVEQALRQVRNWQE
+511 VVEHALRQVRSWQE

-624 MNLDVDSSDAIIV
+624 MNLDTDSSDAIIV

-649 RIVAEGVEDGDT
+649 RICAEGVEDGAT
-661 LEWLSGLGCDMAQGY
+661 LEWLSGLGCDLAQGY
-676 HIGRPMTAE
+676 HIGRPMSPE
-685 AVVDIVNERRP
+685 AVADVVVERRVDEPP
-696 ADESAPDADAGGQ
+696 AASP
-709 PGQLRLVGSN
+709 LRLVGSS

>member
-1 MGQVADPV
+1 
-9 GGAAELS
+9 
-16 AAPLHR
+16 
-22 RPDWAMTAY
+22 Y
-31 IWSVIALAT
+31 IWSVIILGIVCLAVSMW
-40 TLLVTA
+40 LAPVHD
-46 VLVTPAREAFMG
+46 AFFSP
-58 DAWSGQQ
+58 DAWTG
-65 PSQGLV
+65 PYPAQGLV
-71 LLLLVITV
+71 LSLLVITV

-86 VPVPRSG
+86 VPVPRGG
-93 DVTDM
+93 DVADM
-98 ITISTTFTLALAIV
+98 ITISTTFVLALAIV
-112 GPVTLALAAQGVAV
+112 GPVSLALLAQGVAV
-126 LIDDAMSRRSPVKI
+126 LIDDAISRRSPLKI
-140 AFNIGQYVLTILA
+140 AFNVAQYILTVMA
-153 ARTAYALIAGVPI
+153 AHTAYALVAGVPVF
-166 LGEYS
+166 GGYS
-171 IFDPTPKALMGTIVA
+171 VFDPVSNYGVGYLPLVGALSA
-186 ALVFLLV
+186 ALVFLLT
-193 NQILVSTV
+193 NQLLVSTV
-201 VALASEQSI
+201 VAIDSEQRI
-210 RSVFLQDLRFQAM
+210 GTVFAQDLRFQAM

-233 VAALIVQQQPLML
+233 VAALIIQTQPLML

-284 RERSVK
+284 RERSVR
-290 ALDDAQRTG
+290 ALEESQRTS

-422 ERARFCAYTQEG
+422 ERARFCAYSQDG

-466 NIHTGEVRGVEAL
+466 DVASGEVHGVEAL

-511 VVEQALRQVRNWQE
+511 VVEQALRQVRSWQE
-525 AGIEL
+525 GGLDL

-536 SVRHLTDMSLPDRIA
+536 SVRHLTDMSLPDRVA

-624 MNLDVDSSDAIIV
+624 MNLDVNSSDAIIV

-676 HIGRPMTAE
+676 HIGRPMAPE
-685 AVVDIVNERRP
+685 AVTALAAERRVVETP
-696 ADESAPDADAGGQ
+696 APPSP
-709 PGQLRLVGSN
+709 LRLVGSN

>member
-1 MGQVADPV
+1 MGSACLIVSIWQAPV
-9 GGAAELS
+9 
-16 AAPLHR
+16 
-22 RPDWAMTAY
+22 Y
-31 IWSVIALAT
+31 
-40 TLLVTA
+40 
-46 VLVTPAREAFMG
+46 EAFG
-58 DAWSGQQ
+58 PGAWTGY

-71 LLLLVITV
+71 LTLLVVTV

-86 VPVPRSG
+86 VPVPRGG
-93 DVTDM
+93 DVADM
-98 ITISTTFTLALAIV
+98 ITISTTFVLALAIV
-112 GPVTLALAAQGVAV
+112 GPVSLALLAQGVAV
-126 LIDDAMSRRSPVKI
+126 LIDDAISRRSPVKI
-140 AFNIGQYVLTILA
+140 AFNVGQYVITVMTAQL
-153 ARTAYALIAGVPI
+153 AYALIAGVPVFA
-166 LGEYS
+166 GYT
-171 IFDPTPKALMGTIVA
+171 IFDPVGEAGIGYTPLLGALAA

-193 NQILVSTV
+193 NQLLVSTV
-201 VALASEQSI
+201 VALDSEQRI
-210 RSVFLQDLRFQAM
+210 RLVFSQDLRFQAM

-233 VAALIVQQQPLML
+233 IAALIIQTQPLML

-284 RERSVK
+284 RERAVR
-290 ALDDAQRTG
+290 ALEETQRSG
-299 TALAIMMI
+299 SSLAIMMI

-392 SLGIALAPDHGDDV
+392 SLGIALSPDHGDDV

-422 ERARFCAYTQEG
+422 ERARFCAYSQDG

-466 NIHTGEVRGVEAL
+466 NVATGEVHGVEAL

-511 VVEQALRQVRNWQE
+511 VVEHALRQVRSWQE
-525 AGIEL
+525 AGHEL

-551 VALERWGVAPSRL
+551 VALERWGVAPSKL

-624 MNLDVDSSDAIIV
+624 MNLDIDSSDAIIV

-649 RIVAEGVEDGDT
+649 RIVAEGVEDGKT
-661 LEWLSGLGCDMAQGY
+661 LEWLSGLGCDLAQGY
-676 HIGRPMTAE
+676 HIGRPMSPDAVTALIE
-685 AVVDIVNERRP
+685 ERRVKDAP
-696 ADESAPDADAGGQ
+696 APSP
-709 PGQLRLVGSN
+709 LRLVGSN

>member
-1 MGQVADPV
+1 MGLLTTHAEGVAD
-9 GGAAELS
+9 S
-16 AAPLHR
+16 AAPSPR
-22 RPDWAMTAY
+22 RPWWALQGY
-31 IWSVIALAT
+31 IWSVIALGV
-40 TLLVTA
+40 LSLTA
-46 VLVTPAREAFMG
+46 ALWLAPVRDAFG
-58 DAWSGQQ
+58 PGAWTGY

-71 LLLLVITV
+71 LTLLVITV

-86 VPVPRSG
+86 VPVPRGG
-93 DVTDM
+93 DVADM
-98 ITISTTFTLALAIV
+98 ITISTTFVLALAII
-112 GPVTLALAAQGVAV
+112 GPISLALLAQGIAV
-126 LIDDAMSRRSPVKI
+126 LIDDAISRRSPLKI
-140 AFNIGQYVLTILA
+140 AFNVSQYVVTVMA
-153 ARTAYALIAGVPI
+153 AHAAYALIAGVPVFSGYTI
-166 LGEYS
+166 FNPVGGAGMGYRPLLG
-171 IFDPTPKALMGTIVA
+171 ALA
-186 ALVFLLV
+186 AAMVFLVV
-193 NQILVSTV
+193 NQLLVSTV
-201 VALASEQSI
+201 VAIDSSQRVAT
-210 RSVFLQDLRFQAM
+210 VFGQDLRFQAT
-223 TAGVLAVLAP
+223 TAGVLALLAP
-233 VAALIVQQQPLML
+233 VAALIIQTQPLML

-284 RERSVK
+284 RERSVR
-290 ALDDAQRTG
+290 ALEECQRTG

-334 LEDARPEGA
+334 LEEARPEGA

-358 DIPDLS
+358 DVPDLS

-392 SLGIALAPDHGDDV
+392 SLGIALSPDHGDDV

-422 ERARFCAYTQEG
+422 ERARFCAYTLEG

-451 AVEDDQLFLVYQPKI
+451 AVEDDQLFCVYQPKI
-466 NIHTGEVRGVEAL
+466 DIASGEVRGVEAL
-479 VRWNHPTRGIQY
+479 VRWNHPTRGIQL

-511 VVEQALRQVRNWQE
+511 VVERALRQVRSWQE
-525 AGIEL
+525 QGIEL

-536 SVRHLTDMSLPDRIA
+536 SVRHLTDMSLPDRVA
-551 VALERWGVAPSRL
+551 VALERWGVAPSKL

-571 SIMTDPKRAAV
+571 SIMTDPKRAGV

-624 MNLDVDSSDAIIV
+624 MNLDIDSSDAIIV
-637 ASTVELGHNLGL
+637 ASTIELGHNLGL
-649 RIVAEGVEDGDT
+649 RIVAEGVEDGET
-661 LEWLSGLGCDMAQGY
+661 LTWLSGLGCDMAQGY
-676 HIGRPMTAE
+676 HIGRPMAPE
-685 AVVDIVNERRP
+685 AVTELVHARRLDQAAASP
-696 ADESAPDADAGGQ
+696 
-709 PGQLRLVGSN
+709 LRLVGSS